1 MPKLPN
7 LSHFSLPAQHLLSGL
22 TAAIGVLVVAMAA
35 ATIGGFHAAAAAAVG
50 ATCISIVD
58 TPTPPDFKR
67 RSFAIAFVFD
77 SLITLGVDLC
87 RDQPLPLALIVIA
100 TSFTAAMV
108 TVYGRIALA
117 MCMSMILAMV
127 LALGTT
133 LHGIA
138 GAPAWQHAALFA
150 AGAAGYAVFG
160 MLAAQI
166 LAARHKRIALTEALD
181 AFADYVRGK
190 AGLYDTAL
198 EIETAYGGLIERQV
212 TLMERVD
219 AARNLLFRDLQRP
232 QERQYAAALVAMLDA
247 FETILSSQTDYWL
260 LRRHFGT
267 MAEGPALLHDIR
279 DGVRQLAGMV
289 TQIAARL
296 DGRGLGEGAG
306 PDAEADAL
314 RQQFRAIAARA
325 DSIAPFHGQTETDH
339 GQAALELRATLERIG
354 MAIDAI
360 ARLQTVTRQFA
371 LAETVLATV
380 KLEDFLPPRPY
391 RLRQLLRHMR
401 YRSPVFRYAL
411 RLSLAMLCAFILSE
425 MLSRYFAHGSWILLT
440 VAVIMRASY
449 SATRQR
455 QKDRLIGSLIGCVLA
470 AGMLHVLPDP
480 ALLAAAFVSI
490 GLSHAYAPVRYR
502 ITSTSASVMALLMM
516 HFLSPSAE
524 NLLIERLFDTLLGAG
539 IAWLFSFVLPH
550 WERQDVPDLT
560 TGLLRS
566 LRKYTRQAL
575 RPAPAEQNYRLARK
589 DVFDAIAD
597 LAGALKRMRSEPG
610 IRSGEMP
617 RLRAFLAAS
626 YRMMTQLAAL
636 HVLLRMRGRDI
647 APEAL
652 ERLVSPHRGTILRH
666 LGSSAEETQAA
677 QDPMAAT
684 PELAGE
690 SPWPVAAALTQRLR
704 EAEGVSARIAAQAAG
719 LPRMAPRRKGKS

>member
-1 MPKLPN
+1 MPKLPS

-22 TAAIGVLVVAMAA
+22 TAAIGVLVVALAA
-35 ATIGGFHAAAAAAVG
+35 AAIGGFHAAAAAAVG

-87 RDQPLPLALIVIA
+87 RDQPVLLALIVIA
-100 TSFTAAMV
+100 TSFVAAMV

-117 MCMSMILAMV
+117 LCMSMILAMV

-133 LHGIA
+133 LHDIA

-160 MLAAQI
+160 ALAAQI
-166 LAARHKRIALTEALD
+166 LAARHKQIVLREALN

-198 EIETAYGGLIERQV
+198 EIETAYGTLIERQV

-219 AARNLLFRDLQRP
+219 AARNLLFRDLERAS
-232 QERQYAAALVAMLDA
+232 ERQYAAALVAMLDA

-260 LRRHFGT
+260 LRRHFGAT
-267 MAEGPALLHDIR
+267 AEGPALLREIR
-279 DGVRQLAGMV
+279 DGVRQLAAMV
-289 TQIAARL
+289 TQIAAGL
-296 DGRGLGEGAG
+296 DGSGLDGHDD
-306 PDAEADAL
+306 PDAEAL
-314 RQQFRAIAARA
+314 RRQFHAIAARA
-325 DSIAPFHGQTETDH
+325 DSIAPLHGQDETDH
-339 GQAALELRATLERIG
+339 GRAALELRATLERIG

-360 ARLQTVTRQFA
+360 ARLQTVTRQIVA
-371 LAETVLATV
+371 AEAVLVTVNLA
-380 KLEDFLPPRPY
+380 DFLPPRPY
-391 RLRQLLRHMR
+391 RLRLLLRHLR

-425 MLSRYFAHGSWILLT
+425 ILSRYFAHGSWILLT

-470 AGMLHVLPDP
+470 AGLLHVLSDA
-480 ALLAAAFVSI
+480 ALLAITFVTI

-516 HFLSPSAE
+516 HFLSPTAE
-524 NLLIERLFDTLLGAG
+524 NLLVERLFDTLLGAG
-539 IAWLFSFVLPH
+539 IAWLFSFVLPY

-560 TGLLRS
+560 TALLRG
-566 LRKYTRQAL
+566 LRKYTRQAI

-589 DVFDAIAD
+589 ELFDAIAD
-597 LAGALKRMRSEPG
+597 FAGAVKRMRAEPG
-610 IRSGEMP
+610 LQSGEMP
-617 RLRAFLAAS
+617 RLRAFLATS

-652 ERLVSPHRGTILRH
+652 QQIVAPRQYVILQN
-666 LGSSAEETQAA
+666 LGSAAPDSAKPA
-677 QDPMAAT
+677 PNLAT
-684 PELAGE
+684 DTD
-690 SPWPVAAALTQRLR
+690 WPAAAALVQRLQQ
-704 EAEGVSARIAAQAAG
+704 AETVSALIAEQRAG
-719 LPRMAPRRKGKS
+719 LPEMAPRRKGKG

>member
-1 MPKLPN
+1 MPKFIS

-87 RDQPLPLALIVIA
+87 RDQPVLLALIVIA

-166 LAARHKRIALTEALD
+166 LAARHKRIALAGALD
-181 AFADYVRGK
+181 GFADYVRGK

-198 EIETAYGGLIERQV
+198 EIEAAYGGLIERQV

-232 QERQYAAALVAMLDA
+232 QERQYAAALVATLDA

-260 LRRHFGT
+260 LRRHFGAMT
-267 MAEGPALLHDIR
+267 EGPALLHDIR

-289 TQIAARL
+289 TQIATCL
-296 DGRGLGEGAG
+296 DGRGLDGRDE
-306 PDAEADAL
+306 PDAEML
-314 RQQFRAIAARA
+314 RRHFRAIAARA

-354 MAIDAI
+354 MAIEAI

-371 LAETVLATV
+371 LAEGVLATV
-380 KLEDFLPPRPY
+380 TLEDFLPPRPY

-516 HFLSPSAE
+516 HFLGPTAE

-560 TGLLRS
+560 TGLLRA

-589 DVFDAIAD
+589 DVFDAIAE

-610 IRSGEMP
+610 LQGGQMP

-647 APEAL
+647 TPEAL

-684 PELAGE
+684 PELAGD
-690 SPWPVAAALTQRLR
+690 SAWPVAAALIQRLR
-704 EAEGVSARIAAQAAG
+704 EAEGVSARIAAQAAD
-719 LPRMAPRRKGKS
+719 LPRMPPRRKGKS